1 MNPIPTQNTT
11 RVFLGLVASAW
22 LALSACAEPAP
33 ATCPQGSRHT
43 TTETGVQACV
53 FDQVR
58 LPDARGLRVYCDNA
72 ERGHVDFSWEQNP
85 WTLGY
90 TCPEGWER
98 SDGLPGQSACRSPSS
113 EMTSAAPA
121 FLASGFFPPDRAPAT
136 QLWHAGTRQ
145 HAGSARVATHTWELG
160 ARGAGGG
167 WYQDAWRGCM

>member
-11 RVFLGLVASAW
+11 RVFLGVVASAW
-22 LALSACAEPAP
+22 LALSACAEPEP

-121 FLASGFFPPDRAPAT
+121 DRRACGRLPNGAIAMAWKDPSEFSGYSRFAATMLRGISPFVPDLP
-136 QLWHAGTRQ
+136 
-145 HAGSARVATHTWELG
+145 
-160 ARGAGGG
+160 
-167 WYQDAWRGCM
+167 